1 MSYEKKSS
9 LLPAAIGAGIGALR
23 SEEGERGRG
32 ALHGAGTGIGTDLGG
47 FGGMAAGGA
56 LGSLIAPGPGTLAG
70 AAAGLPIGMYG
81 GFKGTNALQRK
92 LMDGPLP
99 YDSDHKSKKDK
110 SKKPKDGDG
119 DGKVNDGT
127 SEEKEASIQSIVNAG
142 KAGLS
147 QLGQKIKLP
156 AAGMA
161 GLGLGG
167 LAGNEVGKRTGERIG
182 DAAGYAR
189 GSDEGGNQ
197 AMQDLFNG
205 LIDMRRR
212 GSKMKSK
219 DMPFIHTGTNP
230 YGPGAERAALES
242 LYKESSSCN
251 SSHRAKKKKK
261 KVKEVAEKQANIKA
275 IMQAVKGLAGKAT
288 KSSPLP
294 TGSIRLTKTKFDRS
308 LRPDPMPANL
318 RPSASSATGVRRH
331 FADEVTPLHK
341 LPLPDG
347 VTPMEATRHTVTR
360 PDPRKAFIDRGLR
373 LKEGSANAALEIA
386 TKVAAYRRI
395 QEKQA
400 REVRIKL
407 ASHVLRMHHLRQEL
421 ETYDPYQ
428 LSKSAAIGAHKDDRM
443 KAAALVRQIELEKQ
457 AVIGG
462 IVGGLLGG
470 GARAAGGMLAG
481 GAKQALKSGIKGVGQ
496 GAKAGF
502 GVDKAVARTALKA
515 APAAFNVARRGVDS
529 AANMAG
535 RGIGGAARGMM
546 QGAKGGGGMAGAAR
560 GAIGGGAKGVARGI
574 KTDPLAGTALL
585 GGGAMAA
592 GAGLQNAMKEPMQQG
607 QQMLAQGQQQANQ
620 AIAQAPQAM
629 GNYFSNLSNA
639 FMGRG
644 PATGMA
650 G

>member
-1 MSYEKKSS
+1 MSYEKKSF
-9 LLPAAIGAGIGALR
+9 LLPAAL
-23 SEEGERGRG
+23 
-32 ALHGAGTGIGTDLGG
+32 GAGTGALLSEDGERGQGAIHGAATGVGTDLGG

-70 AAAGLPIGMYG
+70 MAAGLPIGMYG
-81 GFKGTNALQRK
+81 GFKGSNALQRK
-92 LMDGPLP
+92 LTGGPLP
-99 YDSDHKSKKDK
+99 YDSDHKSKKNK

-167 LAGNEVGKRTGERIG
+167 LAGNEVGKRTGERTG

-189 GSDEGGNQ
+189 GSGEGGNQ

-230 YGPGAERAALES
+230 YGPAAERAALES
-242 LYKESSSCN
+242 LYKESSSCT
-251 SSHRAKKKKK
+251 SGHRAKKKKK
-261 KVKEVAEKQANIKA
+261 KVKK
-275 IMQAVKGLAGKAT
+275 
-288 KSSPLP
+288 
-294 TGSIRLTKTKFDRS
+294 
-308 LRPDPMPANL
+308 
-318 RPSASSATGVRRH
+318 
-331 FADEVTPLHK
+331 
-341 LPLPDG
+341 
-347 VTPMEATRHTVTR
+347 
-360 PDPRKAFIDRGLR
+360 
-373 LKEGSANAALEIA
+373 AALEIV

-395 QEKQA
+395 HEKQA
-400 REVRIKL
+400 RAVRIKL

-428 LSKSAAIGAHKDDRM
+428 LSKSAAIGAHKADRM

-457 AVIGG
+457 AFLGG
-462 IVGGLLGG
+462 IVRGVVGGLG
-470 GARAAGGMLAG
+470 RAAGR
-481 GAKQALKSGIKGVGQ
+481 GI
-496 GAKAGF
+496 A
-502 GVDKAVARTALKA
+502 
-515 APAAFNVARRGVDS
+515 S

-535 RGIGGAARGMM
+535 RGISGASKGMV
-546 QGAKGGGGMAGAAR
+546 QGARGGGGLMGAAR
-560 GAIGGGAKGVARGI
+560 GAANEGAKGVVRGI

-592 GAGLQNAMKEPMQQG
+592 GAGLQNAMRQPMQQG
-607 QQMLAQGQQQANQ
+607 QQMLAQGLQQGQQTLAQGQQQVGEAV
-620 AIAQAPQAM
+620 AQAPQAV
-629 GNYFSNLSNA
+629 GNYFGNLGNA
-639 FMGRG
+639 FMGR
-644 PATGMA
+644 
-650 G
+650 

>member
-1 MSYEKKSS
+1 MSYEKKSFIM
-9 LLPAAIGAGIGALR
+9 PAAL
-23 SEEGERGRG
+23 
-32 ALHGAGTGIGTDLGG
+32 GAGTGALLSEDGERGQGAIHGAVTGVGTDLGG

-70 AAAGLPIGMYG
+70 MAAGLPIGMYG
-81 GFKGTNALQRK
+81 GFKGSNALQRR
-92 LMDGPLP
+92 LTGGPLP
-99 YDSDHKSKKDK
+99 YDSDHKSKKNK

-167 LAGNEVGKRTGERIG
+167 LAGNEVGKRTG

-189 GSDEGGNQ
+189 GSGEGGNQ

-230 YGPGAERAALES
+230 YGPAAERAAIES
-242 LYKESSSCN
+242 LYKESSSCT

-275 IMQAVKGLAGKAT
+275 IMQAVKGLAGKAP
-288 KSSPLP
+288 KSVPPSPR
-294 TGSIRLTKTKFDRS
+294 G

-318 RPSASSATGVRRH
+318 RPSRH
-331 FADEVTPLHK
+331 FLPDDVTPLPVK
-341 LPLPDG
+341 
-347 VTPMEATRHTVTR
+347 
-360 PDPRKAFIDRGLR
+360 K
-373 LKEGSANAALEIA
+373 GSANAALEIV

-395 QEKQA
+395 HEKQA
-400 REVRIKL
+400 RAVRIKL

-428 LSKSAAIGAHKDDRM
+428 LSKSAAIGAHKADRM

-457 AVIGG
+457 AFLGGIVRG
-462 IVGGLLGG
+462 IVGGLGRA
-470 GARAAGGMLAG
+470 GAR
-481 GAKQALKSGIKGVGQ
+481 GI
-496 GAKAGF
+496 A
-502 GVDKAVARTALKA
+502 
-515 APAAFNVARRGVDS
+515 S

-535 RGIGGAARGMM
+535 RGISGASKGMV
-546 QGAKGGGGMAGAAR
+546 QGARGGGGLMGAAR
-560 GAIGGGAKGVARGI
+560 GAANEGAKGVVRGI

-592 GAGLQNAMKEPMQQG
+592 GAGLQNAMRQPMQQG
-607 QQMLAQGQQQANQ
+607 QQMLAQGQQQVGEAV
-620 AIAQAPQAM
+620 AQAPQAV
-629 GNYFSNLSNA
+629 GNYFGNLGNA
-639 FMGRG
+639 FMGR
-644 PATGMA
+644 
-650 G
+650 